1 MGLRGLGFRSFGGL
15 GTQLGISLKLQNWD
29 YSRLGGFK
37 LAAFA
42 GAPKSPKGPC
52 TQTVYTLAPK
62 YLNRDYFK
70 AKVYT
75 ISLHGTLGKGL
86 GRGSALLG

>member
-1 MGLRGLGFRSFGGL
+1 MSLRGLGFRSFGGL
-15 GTQLGISLKLQNWD
+15 GTSLKLQNWD

-37 LAAFA
+37 LAAVA

-52 TQTVYTLAPK
+52 AQTVYTLAPK

-70 AKVYT
+70 AILFGYMDP
-75 ISLHGTLGKGL
+75 
-86 GRGSALLG
+86 